1 MIDRKI
7 YAFLNDFFQ
16 ERQESFARDTNKLQ
30 DVLAVQKSIL
40 QEYKR
45 DIMKYKRDDSSQ
57 KLYIDEVFQLI
68 PSEFDNIKSKQKNER
83 NIIIAI
89 E

>member
-7 YAFLNDFFQ
+7 DAFLNDFFQ

-45 DIMKYKRDDSSQ
+45 DIMKYKRDDSS
-57 KLYIDEVFQLI
+57 
-68 PSEFDNIKSKQKNER
+68 
-83 NIIIAI
+83 
-89 E
+89 

>member
-7 YAFLNDFFQ
+7 DAFLNVFFQ

-45 DIMKYKRDDSSQ
+45 DIMKYNKRDDSSQ
-57 KLYIDEVFQLI
+57 KLYIDEVFCGRRMTLI
-68 PSEFDNIKSKQKNER
+68 
-83 NIIIAI
+83 
-89 E
+89 

>member
-7 YAFLNDFFQ
+7 DAFLNDFFK
-16 ERQESFARDTNKLQ
+16 ERQECFARDTNKLQ

-45 DIMKYKRDDSSQ
+45 DITKYKRDDSSQ